1 LETVSVKE
9 RKKRPTPEQRAAAVA
24 FYRESGLS
32 AQKAAE
38 ELKMVPRTLE
48 AWIAKAKRAEIDPDG
63 TMSPERVTELLRLQR
78 ENASLRREVEF
89 LKKAGALLRERD
101 HGPNGTR

>member
-1 LETVSVKE
+1 
-9 RKKRPTPEQRAAAVA
+9 
-24 FYRESGLS
+24 
-32 AQKAAE
+32 
-38 ELKMVPRTLE
+38 MVPRTLE

>member
-1 LETVSVKE
+1 MKE

-38 ELKMVPRTLE
+38 QLGMVPRTLE
-48 AWIAKAKRAEIDPDG
+48 MWIAKDKRAQIDPDG
-63 TMSPERVTELLRLQR
+63 TLPAERVEELLRLQR
-78 ENASLRREVEF
+78 ENAALRREVEF
-89 LKKAGALLRERD
+89 LKKAGALFREHD